1 MRSGLVSPDN
11 PCRRTQR
18 PCTSSSGARLS
29 VRAPCNQRS
38 TLSPATAGSAD
49 QSLNCGV
56 CLAMLAIIAVVR
68 SLDISIA
75 AFQVAM

>member
-1 MRSGLVSPDN
+1 MRQGRS
-11 PCRRTQR
+11 TQNGIE
-18 PCTSSSGARLS
+18 PSSGARLS

-38 TLSPATAGSAD
+38 TLLPSTAGRAD